1 MKIIKDNIG
10 RIITA
15 AYDISRDFMRCV
27 NYEITGS
34 EFAKNTAKTAASTA
48 AGAGGAWAG
57 AAIGTAIC
65 PGIGTAVGGNH
76 RWPCHRLRG
85 FQTLKIKA
93 RLAFRGPA

>member
-34 EFAKNTAKTAASTA
+34 EFAKIPPKPLPALPPEPEEPGQEPPSALPSVRASAPLWALSSAALPPAS
-48 AGAGGAWAG
+48 
-57 AAIGTAIC
+57 
-65 PGIGTAVGGNH
+65 
-76 RWPCHRLRG
+76 G
-85 FQTLKIKA
+85 F
-93 RLAFRGPA
+93 PNS